1 MPSASIPGDRAV
13 LFGLLFSS
21 EEIVKIRL
29 DNYSYLYIMIEKGVL
44 IWQRSGT
51 EVKVFLTPRLK

>member
-1 MPSASIPGDRAV
+1 M
-13 LFGLLFSS
+13 
-21 EEIVKIRL
+21 RL